1 MDDLISKEQLINK
14 LNSTGTNIKFDL
26 PVEEI
31 LGENVD
37 LDNFAAL
44 VQDAIQVYRKM
55 VIDTIENMPDKL
67 PPAVIAAMTVHL
79 DAENLDEVKD
89 KVIEFGKELYNKGID
104 DFLNEILSRSESA
117 RPVGW
122 LGKQEI
128 VTIPVAIEIAER
140 LKIV

>member
-1 MDDLISKEQLINK
+1 MDDLISREQLINK
-14 LNSTGTNIKFDL
+14 LNSTRANITFNL

-31 LGENVD
+31 LG
-37 LDNFAAL
+37 
-44 VQDAIQVYRKM
+44 
-55 VIDTIENMPDKL
+55 
-67 PPAVIAAMTVHL
+67 
-79 DAENLDEVKD
+79 D